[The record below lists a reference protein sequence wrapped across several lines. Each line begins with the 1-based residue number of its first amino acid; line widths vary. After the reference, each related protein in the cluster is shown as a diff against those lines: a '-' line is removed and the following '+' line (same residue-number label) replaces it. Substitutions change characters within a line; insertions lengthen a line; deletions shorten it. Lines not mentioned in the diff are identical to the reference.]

1 MVDVTQLLK
10 VLKVGFLLCLVSVC
24 FLRFSFP
31 AIKRFLDDKVIINE
45 SIEKHNSLRLPA
57 ITICP
62 KKWKSALQVD
72 SNHYERHCGNAST
85 AEDYMTCVT
94 NKTYGF
100 EEIVQSATRGS
111 RQIVEDSTNPKL
123 WTWDV
128 TFAAVGRCYTLN
140 YDQLLKLNPS
150 EDGIVLNLVNI
161 QENDYYIYLSEPDF
175 YFTAT
180 ANPITMPV
188 TMVTMHGMETGHLS
202 IRLKMVRTEELNRLE
217 AP

>member
-1 MVDVTQLLK
+1 MTDVTQLLK

-62 KKWKSALQVD
+62 KKWKIENATQAD
-72 SNHYERHCGNAST
+72 STHYERHCGNAST

-94 NKTYGF
+94 NKTYSL
-100 EEIVQSATRGS
+100 EEIVQSATRGL

-128 TFAAVGRCYTLN
+128 TFAAMGRCYTLN
-140 YDQLLKLNPS
+140 YDELLKLNPLT
-150 EDGIVLNLVNI
+150 DNIALQLVPN
-161 QENDYYIYLSEPDF
+161 NDYYIFLSEPDF
-175 YFTAT
+175 YFISSTSL
-180 ANPITMPV
+180 TMPV
-188 TMVTMHGMETGHLS
+188 TMLTLHGMESGHLG
-202 IRLKMVRTEELNRLE
+202 IMLKVVRTEELNRLK